1 MNMLGIVCD
10 PVAGLVEIPCLYRNA
25 QGAVNAL
32 TIADMVMAGVK
43 SKIPFDEAV
52 IAMYDVGRSMK
63 EELRET
69 GIGGIAGT
77 PTGQR
82 LKEKVF
88 GDVEITEVHKDHKQ
102 PREE

>member
-1 MNMLGIVCD
+1 
-10 PVAGLVEIPCLYRNA
+10 
-25 QGAVNAL
+25 
-32 TIADMVMAGVK
+32 
-43 SKIPFDEAV
+43 
-52 IAMYDVGRSMK
+52 MK